1 MKIIPYQNIA
11 VLVLTN
17 TEVAENIGLF
27 FCWETL
33 EMFCFAD

>member
-27 FCWETL
+27 FCGKTL